1 MSWVLLSPTRG
12 ELFPATVCPN
22 WIGANG
28 MTPPNRSQIKKKR
41 LLRVTAGNL
50 RHSHVYVNGHYDF
63 FPPDCIGGARRS
75 PDSPSIDIHLD
86 GLDETVRT
94 DIGRDAKTGKPRGF
108 FRVRG
113 WVRQFFEHHAVKA
126 GTLLALERLSERT
139 YRLSV
144 EPSELA
150 LPLECVE
157 FFAGIG
163 LVRLA
168 LEHQGWRVVY
178 ANDIDPKKAEI
189 YQHNWPNDDHL
200 DVSDIHT
207 LKADEMPNCT
217 LFTASFPCNDLSIAG
232 RWEGLHGK
240 ESSAFWGLVNIIRDM
255 GPHRPPLVML
265 ENVVGFLM
273 SHGGRDFEK
282 ALLALNELGYTVDA
296 IILNAVHWVP
306 QSRPRLF
313 VIAKRDEGREERS
326 YALMSDVRPKPL
338 FDFITNHSNIRWNL
352 RDLPPLPPVCSRLAD
367 IIEDLPD
374 DDSHWWN
381 NERTEYFMN
390 QMSVKHREQANE
402 MIAGKMFSY
411 ATAFRRVRYG
421 RSMAELRTDGIAGC
435 LRTPRGGSGRQIL
448 FKAGRG
454 KYQVRLLTA
463 RECARLQ
470 GVSDSYIIDVPQN
483 QALFGFG
490 DAVCV
495 PAVEWIA
502 QHYLTPVASTIES
515 RRIHG

>member
-1 MSWVLLSPTRG
+1 ML
-12 ELFPATVCPN
+12 
-22 WIGANG
+22 
-28 MTPPNRSQIKKKR
+28 Q
-41 LLRVTAGNL
+41 VTAGNL
-50 RHSHVYVNGHYDF
+50 RHNHLYVNGHYDF
-63 FPPDCIGGARRS
+63 FPPDCIGGPKRS
-75 PDSPSIDIHLD
+75 ADSPTIAIHLD
-86 GLDETVRT
+86 GLDRTIRT

-108 FRVRG
+108 FRTRG
-113 WVRQFFEHHAVKA
+113 WVRQFFEHHDVKP
-126 GTLLALERLSERT
+126 GSFVALERLSERT

-144 EPSELA
+144 KPPEQAAS
-150 LPLECVE
+150 LECAE

-168 LEHQGWRVVY
+168 LERQGWHVVF
-178 ANDIDPKKAEI
+178 ANDIDPKKAEM
-189 YQHNWPNDDHL
+189 YRHNWPNDDHL
-200 DVSDIHT
+200 AVGDIHT
-207 LKADEMPNCT
+207 LKADQVPNCR

-240 ESSAFWGLVNIIRDM
+240 ESSSFWGLVEIIRILAKR
-255 GPHRPPLVML
+255 RPPLVML

-273 SHGGRDFEK
+273 SHGGHDFEK
-282 ALLALNELGYTVDA
+282 ALLALNKLGYTVDA
-296 IILNAVHWVP
+296 IILNAIHWVP

-313 VIAKRDEGREERS
+313 VLARRDEGQETRS
-326 YALMSDVRPKPL
+326 CAFITDARPKAL
-338 FDFITNHSNIRWNL
+338 IKFINGHPNIRWDI
-352 RDLPPLPPVCSRLAD
+352 RDLPPLPRPSTRLAD

-374 DDSHWWN
+374 NDPHWWDKK
-381 NERTEYFMN
+381 RTEYVMN
-390 QMSVKHREQANE
+390 QMSAKHEEQARQ
-402 MIAGKMFSY
+402 MIAGKSYTY
-411 ATAFRRVRYG
+411 ATAFRRVRHEK
-421 RSMAELRTDGIAGC
+421 SMAELRTDGIAGC

-470 GVSDSYIIDVPQN
+470 GVPDSYVIDVPLN

-502 QHYLTPVASTIES
+502 QHYLTPVATALAN
-515 RRIHG
+515 G